1 MNRKT
6 NGPSTGT
13 LSRRLGTTLVFLG
26 VLAAA
31 PAHATPQAFSAAW
44 QGTSQ
49 IVEVIDAGPPVVRF
63 QTTALGSGT
72 FDLVA
77 YASEDIVNMAT
88 GAGTGTNVF
97 TAANGDRLFGS
108 FSVQIV
114 PTAVPGTVDLLG
126 LTTFTGGTGLFAG
139 ATGSADFSGTAV
151 FTSPTTALASL
162 NFDGSVA
169 VVPEPGSLALMA
181 LGLSAL
187 PLLVRRRT
195 RASAV

>member
-1 MNRKT
+1 MTRK
-6 NGPSTGT
+6 
-13 LSRRLGTTLVFLG
+13 LSRKLTRKLSTTLVFLG

-31 PAHATPQAFSAAW
+31 PCHAAPQAFSAAW

-49 IVEVIDAGPPVVRF
+49 IVEVIDPAAPVVRF
-63 QTTALGSGT
+63 QTTALGSGS

-88 GAGTGTNVF
+88 GAGTGSNVF
-97 TAANGDRLFGS
+97 TAGNGDLLFGS

-181 LGLSAL
+181 LGLSVL
-187 PLLVRRRT
+187 PPLLRRRT
-195 RASAV
+195 RPSTA